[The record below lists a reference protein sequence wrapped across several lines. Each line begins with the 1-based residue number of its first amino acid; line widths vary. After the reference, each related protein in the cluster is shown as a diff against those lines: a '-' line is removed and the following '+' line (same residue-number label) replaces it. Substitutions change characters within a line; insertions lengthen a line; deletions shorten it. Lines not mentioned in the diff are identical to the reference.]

1 MFRQEAGRDGSSASC
16 IMETMKEVRT
26 RFAPS
31 PTGWLHIGGV
41 RTALF
46 EILFAHRHGGKAIL
60 RIDDTDRERLVPDAI
75 PALIED
81 LRWVGLH
88 FDEGPSDEEI
98 PPTEGA
104 PQGGIG
110 IGGPFQP
117 YLQSLRL
124 DRYREVAE
132 ELVRLGYAYRC
143 DCTPER
149 LQKEREEQAERKE
162 AVGYSGYCRD
172 RHVAADVPHVIRF
185 KIPEDR
191 PVVLSDAVK
200 GEVRWD
206 AIILRDPV
214 LLKSDGFPTY
224 HLATVADDHD
234 MQISH
239 VLRADEWL
247 STAPLHLLLYE
258 ALGWEAPVF
267 AHLPPVLGTDG
278 KKLSKRHGATFLRS
292 FREAGYLPEA
302 ILNFMALIGWSPGEG
317 EEEEIFSLEEL
328 TRRFSLER
336 VNNAGGVFSY
346 DKLKWMNGIYIR
358 KLPAQEVQ
366 ARLRPF
372 LVSAGL
378 LVDDEKLRRII
389 PHIQQRL
396 ELLPDA
402 IPLIEFLFQDR
413 IERDLGAML
422 KKGMDAE
429 TAREICLKAAEKL
442 AGLPIFD
449 AASIETALR
458 QVAEESGAKSGPVF
472 TVIRIGVT
480 GKAVTP
486 PLFESIFALGQ
497 AQSFQRLKETAGL
510 LEASPAGKQ

>member
-1 MFRQEAGRDGSSASC
+1 
-16 IMETMKEVRT
+16 MEMMQEVRT

-46 EILFAHRHGGKAIL
+46 EILFAHHHGGSAIL
-60 RIDDTDRERLVPDAI
+60 RIDDTDQERLVPGAVR
-75 PALIED
+75 ALIED
-81 LRWVGLH
+81 FRWLGLH
-88 FDEGPSDEEI
+88 FDEGPADEEI
-98 PPTEGA
+98 P
-104 PQGGIG
+104 QDGGPHEHQVG
-110 IGGPFQP
+110 IGGPFRP
-117 YLQSLRL
+117 YTQSLRL
-124 DRYREVAE
+124 QRYKETAE
-132 ELVRLGYAYRC
+132 ELIRSGHAYRC

-149 LQKEREEQAERKE
+149 LQKERDEQAARKE
-162 AVGYSGYCRD
+162 VVGYSGYCRD
-172 RHVAADVPHVIRF
+172 RAVPADVAHVIRF

-191 PVVLSDAVK
+191 SVVLSDAVK

-206 AIILRDPV
+206 KIMLRDPV

-234 MQISH
+234 MKISH

-247 STAPLHLLLYE
+247 STAPLHLLIYE

-267 AHLPPVLGTDG
+267 AHLPPVLGDDG

-302 ILNFMALIGWSPGEG
+302 IVNFMALIGWSPGEG
-317 EEEEIFSLEEL
+317 EEEEIFSLDEL
-328 TRRFSLER
+328 TRKFSLER

-346 DKLKWMNGIYIR
+346 DKLKWMNGVYIR
-358 KLPAQEVQ
+358 KLPVADLQ

-378 LVDDEKLRRII
+378 HVDDTRLMRIT

-396 ELLPDA
+396 EVLPDA
-402 IPLIEFLFQDR
+402 IPLVEFLFKEKID
-413 IERDLGAML
+413 RDLGAML
-422 KKGMDAE
+422 KKGMDTA
-429 TAREICLKAAEKL
+429 TAREICRNAAGKL
-442 AGLPIFD
+442 AVLEPFD
-449 AASIETALR
+449 APSIEAALR
-458 QVAEESGAKSGPVF
+458 QVAEESGVKTGPVF
-472 TVIRIGVT
+472 TVVRIAVT
-480 GKAVTP
+480 GKTVTP

-497 AQSFQRLKETAGL
+497 GPSVQRLKETAGL
-510 LEASPAGKQ
+510 LESVPAAADQ

>member
-1 MFRQEAGRDGSSASC
+1 M
-16 IMETMKEVRT
+16 TEVRT

-31 PTGWLHIGGV
+31 PTGLLHIGGV

-46 EILFAHRHGGKAIL
+46 EILFAHRHGGKAVL
-60 RIDDTDRERLVPDAI
+60 RIDDTDRERLVPGAI
-75 PALIED
+75 QSLIED

-98 PPTEGA
+98 PHDDEA
-104 PQGGIG
+104 HESVAG

-124 DRYREVAE
+124 PRYREAAG
-132 ELVRLGYAYRC
+132 ELIRLGYAYRC
-143 DCTPER
+143 DCTAER

-162 AVGYSGYCRD
+162 AVGYSGYCRGRD
-172 RHVAADVPHVIRF
+172 VSADAPHVIRF

-191 PVVLSDAVK
+191 SIALSDAVK
-200 GEVRWD
+200 GEVRWET
-206 AIILRDPV
+206 IILRDPV

-224 HLATVADDHD
+224 HLATVVDDHE
-234 MQISH
+234 MKISH

-258 ALGWEAPVF
+258 ALGWQAPVF

-278 KKLSKRHGATFLRS
+278 KKLSKRHGATFLRT

-317 EEEEIFSLEEL
+317 EEEEIFSLDEL

-346 DKLKWMNGIYIR
+346 EKLKWMNGIYIR
-358 KLPAQEVQ
+358 KLPVEDLE

-372 LVSAGL
+372 LDSAGL
-378 LVDDEKLRRII
+378 EVDDEKLMRII
-389 PHIQQRL
+389 PHIQTRL

-402 IPLIEFLFQDR
+402 IPLVDFLFKDH
-413 IERDLGAML
+413 IERDLSAML
-422 KKGMDAE
+422 KKGMDAAR
-429 TAREICLKAAEKL
+429 AREICIASAERLADVPVFDAGSIEAGLREVAEK
-442 AGLPIFD
+442 
-449 AASIETALR
+449 
-458 QVAEESGAKSGPVF
+458 SGAKSGPVF
-472 TVIRIGVT
+472 TIVRIAVT
-480 GKAVTP
+480 GKTVTP

-497 AQSFQRLKETAGL
+497 GESVRRLKETAEL
-510 LEASPAGKQ
+510 LVPAVSR

>member
-1 MFRQEAGRDGSSASC
+1 
-16 IMETMKEVRT
+16 MEVMKEVRT

-46 EILFAHRHGGKAIL
+46 EILFAHHHGGKAIL
-60 RIDDTDRERLVPDAI
+60 RIDDTDRERLVPGAI
-75 PALIED
+75 RALIED
-81 LRWVGLH
+81 LRWVGLR
-88 FDEGPSDEEI
+88 FDEGPSGEEI
-98 PPTEGA
+98 AREDGN
-104 PQGGIG
+104 QEQGIG
-110 IGGPFQP
+110 IGGPCQP
-117 YLQSLRL
+117 YMQSLRL
-124 DRYREVAE
+124 PRYREIAE
-132 ELVRLGYAYRC
+132 ELIRLGHAYRC
-143 DCTPER
+143 DCTAER
-149 LQKEREEQAERKE
+149 LQKERDEQAERKE
-162 AVGYSGYCRD
+162 PVGYSGYCRNRD
-172 RHVAADVPHVIRF
+172 VPAGVPHVIRF

-191 PVVLSDAVK
+191 SISLSDAVK
-200 GEVRWD
+200 GEVRWEK
-206 AIILRDPV
+206 IILRDPV

-224 HLATVADDHD
+224 HLATVVDDHD
-234 MQISH
+234 MHISH

-328 TRRFSLER
+328 TRRFSLDR

-346 DKLKWMNGIYIR
+346 EKLKWMNGVYIR
-358 KLPAQEVQ
+358 KLSVEDLE

-372 LVSAGL
+372 LIDAGFA
-378 LVDDEKLRRII
+378 VDDEKLMRII
-389 PHIQQRL
+389 PHIQTRL

-402 IPLIEFLFQDR
+402 VPLVDFLFKDR
-413 IERDLGAML
+413 IERDMGAML
-422 KKGMDAE
+422 KKGMDSAK
-429 TAREICLKAAEKL
+429 AREICRAAAEKL
-442 AGLPIFD
+442 GDLSTFD

-458 QVAEESGAKSGPVF
+458 QVAEESGGKSGPVF
-472 TVIRIGVT
+472 SVIRIAVT
-480 GKAVTP
+480 GKTVTP
-486 PLFESIFALGQ
+486 PLFESIYALGQ
-497 AQSFQRLKETAGL
+497 KQAVERLKETAAL
-510 LEASPAGKQ
+510 LEAVPAASN

>member
-1 MFRQEAGRDGSSASC
+1 MTS
-16 IMETMKEVRT
+16 IMEGMNEVRT

-46 EILFAHRHGGKAIL
+46 EILFAHRHGGTAIL
-60 RIDDTDRERLVPDAI
+60 RIDDTDRERLVPGAI
-75 PALIED
+75 QSLIED
-81 LRWVGLH
+81 LAWVGLH

-98 PPTEGA
+98 SLADGA
-104 PQGGIG
+104 YQGGLG
-110 IGGPFQP
+110 IGGPLKP
-117 YLQSLRL
+117 YVQSQRVP
-124 DRYREVAE
+124 RYRDVAE
-132 ELVRLGYAYRC
+132 ELIRLGYAYRC

-149 LQKEREEQAERKE
+149 LEKERQQQTERKE

-172 RHVAADVPHVIRF
+172 RNVSAAVRHVVRF
-185 KIPEDR
+185 RIPEDR
-191 PVVLSDAVK
+191 SIVLPDAVK
-200 GEVRWD
+200 GDVRWEQ
-206 AIILRDPV
+206 IILRDPV

-234 MQISH
+234 MRISH

-302 ILNFMALIGWSPGEG
+302 ILNFIALIGWSPGEG
-317 EEEEIFSLEEL
+317 EQQEIFSLEEL
-328 TRRFSLER
+328 TRRFSLDR
-336 VNNAGGVFSY
+336 VNNAGGIFSY
-346 DKLKWMNGIYIR
+346 EKLKWMNGMYIR
-358 KLPAQEVQ
+358 SLAAEDLQ
-366 ARLRPF
+366 ARLRQF

-378 LVDDEKLRRII
+378 QVDDEKLKRIT
-389 PHIQQRL
+389 PHIQARL

-402 IPLIEFLFQDR
+402 IPLVEFLFKDSIQ
-413 IERDLGAML
+413 RDLSAML
-422 KKGMDAE
+422 KKGMDAAK
-429 TAREICLKAAEKL
+429 AREICERGAEAL
-442 AGLPIFD
+442 ATLPGFD
-449 AASIETALR
+449 AASVEAALR
-458 QVAEESGAKSGPVF
+458 KLADECGIATGPLF
-472 TVIRIGVT
+472 TVVRIAIT
-480 GKAVTP
+480 GQKVTP

-497 AQSFQRLKETAGL
+497 GDSVRRLKETAAL
-510 LEASPAGKQ
+510 LSA